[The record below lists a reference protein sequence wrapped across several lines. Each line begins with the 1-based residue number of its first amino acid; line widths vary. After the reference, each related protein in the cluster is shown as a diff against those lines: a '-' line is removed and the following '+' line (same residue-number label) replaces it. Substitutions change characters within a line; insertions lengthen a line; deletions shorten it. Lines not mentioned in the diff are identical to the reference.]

1 MCKVPALCIDHTEH
15 EKDFHARACPLRGDM
30 YEWNERSTGAGNR
43 LAEDTLGQSK
53 ATKETQCVA
62 GVQENMNTEFTAAGA
77 NPVSLCV
84 NESNICAGQSASTSV
99 ATSLI
104 F

>member
-15 EKDFHARACPLRGDM
+15 EKDFHTRACPLRGDM
-30 YEWNERSTGAGNR
+30 YEWNEKSMRAGNR

-53 ATKETQCVA
+53 ATETECVA
-62 GVQENMNTEFTAAGA
+62 EVWEKRITEFTAATA
-77 NPVSLCV
+77 NTVLLCV
-84 NESNICAGQSASTSV
+84 NESNICAGQSASTSL